1 MADSLRHRARDA
13 ARLVAPDGVERLL
26 TSRRNKKLL
35 RQIEANTVGHALPAA
50 ETRVEEA
57 IRFLVSRGLTET
69 SVRAA
74 SMPEESLE
82 YIAEIVTDRLP
93 YDRPV
98 RALHVGNFV
107 GVSLCY
113 LSCLVLDR
121 HADSVV
127 VSIDPNI
134 AHRWIGDAQGHVIAL
149 LHHFGLLS
157 NSLIIPGY
165 TLERMP
171 EIRTNTLNA
180 NYPLACENVIASLAR
195 VCGQQFD
202 LVLLDGNHE
211 EDNLAREF
219 DALRSLLAEHSVVI
233 FDDVGTAGWPGV
245 GKVFGRVLGEHGF
258 VELGHDGRVGIL
270 QLRTGPVTVHAD
282 ER

>member
-1 MADSLRHRARDA
+1 MVPS
-13 ARLVAPDGVERLL
+13 GFERLL
-26 TSRRNKKLL
+26 TSRQNKKLV
-35 RQIEANTVGHALPAA
+35 RHIDANAAGHAFPA
-50 ETRVEEA
+50 EKRVDEA
-57 IRFLVSRGLTET
+57 IRFLVSRGLSET
-69 SVRAA
+69 SVRGA

-93 YDRPV
+93 SDRAV

-121 HADSVV
+121 HVDSVV

-134 AHRWIGDAQGHVIAL
+134 AHRWIGDAQGHVVAL
-149 LHHFGLLS
+149 LRHFGLLG
-157 NSLIIPGY
+157 NNLIIPGY
-165 TLERMP
+165 TLERTP
-171 EIRTNTLNA
+171 EISTEPLDS
-180 NYPLACENVIASLAR
+180 NYPLACENVLVSLAR
-195 VCGQQFD
+195 VCGQPFD

-211 EDNLAREF
+211 ENHLAREF
-219 DALRSLLAEHSVVI
+219 EALRLLLADHSVVV

-245 GKVFGRVLGEHGF
+245 GKVFGSVLRQHRF

-270 QLRTGPVTVHAD
+270 QLTAGRVTVQAD